1 MAAREDIRHASF
13 LREGSSVLLRSAQP
27 PMARATTAAKDLH
40 KEANELFKSGDYGAA
55 AEAYTAALQQVPA
68 SQPGAEDLDPAAA
81 KSK

>member
-1 MAAREDIRHASF
+1 
-13 LREGSSVLLRSAQP
+13 
-27 PMARATTAAKDLH
+27 MARTTTAAKELH